1 MSDKISLSEVCTR
14 WRAPAE
20 DIFSLVFKEY
30 GFSFFY
36 NDREYS
42 PENEQAHFIYNLSRN
57 NNEEFKGIEF
67 IKDDIDYI
75 ENNNDYIKRYK
86 NIDFCKNFDYDFCL
100 RCIHDDIVKYSI
112 RTCLMLRDIIN
123 ASDYIIKKKDYK
135 EMCNKLIKIYTGN
148 KHQNVDT
155 YIFELF
161 YDEIYQSNKYK
172 PGRTYTVDKT
182 KIFENFDSIICNG
195 IDNLKKSGMYSTD
208 EKKDDN
214 EKAKIKKEEDNKNE
228 KMRKKEDV
236 QKKVKI
242 INMDDLGNYMKN
254 MRKENKKY

>member
-57 NNEEFKGIEF
+57 NNEEIKGIEF

-86 NIDFCKNFDYDFCL
+86 NLEFCKNFDYALCSRL
-100 RCIHDDIVKYSI
+100 AHNDIIKYSI
-112 RTCLMLRDIIN
+112 RTCLTLRDIIN
-123 ASDYIIKKKDYK
+123 ATDYIIKKEDYK
-135 EMCNKLIKIYTGN
+135 KICDKLIAIYTEN
-148 KHQNVDT
+148 RHSKVDT
-155 YIFELF
+155 YIFNLF
-161 YDEIYQSNKYK
+161 YDEIYPSNKYK
-172 PGRTYTVDKT
+172 QGRTYTVDET
-182 KIFENFDSIICNG
+182 KIFEIFDSIISNG
-195 IDNLKKSGMYSTD
+195 IDNLKKSEMYAS
-208 EKKDDN
+208 EEEVKKG
-214 EKAKIKKEEDNKNE
+214 KKIKIES
-228 KMRKKEDV
+228 
-236 QKKVKI
+236 
-242 INMDDLGNYMKN
+242 MDTLGFCMKN
-254 MRKENKKY
+254 MPKENKKY